1 MAPGPAPEATL
12 TALHAIVGQTRARPA
27 TPRDAVDGVQPL
39 AVVEPGSVE
48 EVSQVLRR
56 VRSMGLALVPR
67 GGGTKLGW
75 GGPPRRVDVVLETRR
90 LDRVLDHASGDL
102 VVSAQAGVGLAGL
115 QGILAAAGQWLA
127 LDPPGA
133 GATLGGVVATGAS
146 GPRRHR
152 FGTPRDLLI
161 GITVVLADGAVAR
174 AGGKV
179 VKNVAGYD
187 LGKLF
192 SGSLGTLGIIVETTL
207 RLHPRPPDR
216 RLVLVEIVSPEAA
229 GAAVQELLHSSLV
242 PSAVELCWSTANAGC
257 MAVLFEGVSRGV
269 SAQADTALSQLRA
282 HGPTSILE
290 GERIDA
296 AWAEHTALP
305 YGPGDLGLK
314 IGATP
319 SDLPRVIRAVFG
331 LSRERS
337 LSARI
342 AGRAGVGV
350 LHVGLSGGGA
360 EAQGDVVVALRQ
372 ELVSRG
378 ATVVVLQAAPELKRR
393 VDAWGPAGNALELM
407 RRVKQ
412 QFDPDGML
420 SPGRFVGGI

>member
-1 MAPGPAPEATL
+1 L
-12 TALHAIVGQTRARPA
+12 TALRAIVGETRARPA

-56 VRSMGLALVPR
+56 ARSMGLALVPR
-67 GGGTKLGW
+67 GGGTKLAW

-102 VVSAQAGVGLAGL
+102 VVSAQAGMGLAGL
-115 QGILAAAGQWLA
+115 QRILVVAGQWLA
-127 LDPPGA
+127 LDPPEA

-174 AGGKV
+174 AGGRV

-192 SGSLGTLGIIVETTL
+192 SGSLGTLGIIVETTF

-216 RLVLVEIVSPEAA
+216 RLVLMEIASPEAA

-242 PSAVELCWSTANAGC
+242 PSAVELCWSAANAGS

-269 SAQADTALSQLRA
+269 SAQADTASSQLRA

-290 GERIDA
+290 GEPLDA
-296 AWAEHTALP
+296 AWAEHTVLP
-305 YGPGDLGLK
+305 YGPGDLGLR

-319 SDLPRVIRAVFG
+319 SDLPRVMRAVLS

-342 AGRAGVGV
+342 AGRAGACV

-372 ELVSRG
+372 ELVPRG

-420 SPGRFVGGI
+420 SPGRFVGGL